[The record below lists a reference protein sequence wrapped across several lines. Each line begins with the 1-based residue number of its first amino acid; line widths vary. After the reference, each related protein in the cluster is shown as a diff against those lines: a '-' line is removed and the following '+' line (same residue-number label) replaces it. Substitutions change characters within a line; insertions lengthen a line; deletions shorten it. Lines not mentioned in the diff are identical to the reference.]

1 MLKRGISYNACLFA
15 VTGLLDS
22 LLMLGLQNSLSP
34 FLEKTMFW
42 KKIFHLFLNTNDT
55 HRFRKCCVHP
65 RWFDV
70 DDNT

>member
-34 FLEKTMFW
+34 FLEKQ
-42 KKIFHLFLNTNDT
+42 LFFSGENNVLEKDISSFFK
-55 HRFRKCCVHP
+55 HK
-65 RWFDV
+65 
-70 DDNT
+70 